1 MVDSNNFER
10 LNLPWESDYVQS
22 QGESL
27 KISSTPT
34 AALNQLA
41 WIAALE
47 WGGDRLRINS
57 LHPNAVFD
65 TGILLAQIP
74 SIDGGNE
81 RVI

>member
-41 WIAALE
+41 RIAALE
-47 WGGDRLRINS
+47 WYGDRLRINS

-65 TGILLAQIP
+65 TEILLAQVP
-74 SIDGGNE
+74 IDGGNE
-81 RVI
+81 RVIE